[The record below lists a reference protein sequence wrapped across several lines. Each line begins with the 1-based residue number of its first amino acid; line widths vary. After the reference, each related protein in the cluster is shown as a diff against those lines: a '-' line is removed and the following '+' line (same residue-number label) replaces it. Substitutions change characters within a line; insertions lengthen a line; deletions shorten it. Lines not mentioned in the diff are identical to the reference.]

1 MKRFNFLLP
10 LMVLLTLVV
19 SACGGTT
26 TTSGS
31 QKVTINWWH
40 INNTDPLKTAWQN
53 LATQYMQ
60 THKNVDIKISVIG
73 TDQNY
78 QQKLE
83 TAMQA
88 GTPPDIFQSWGGG
101 VMQEYA
107 QAGQLQDISSALQQ
121 NGWGDTFSQSALS
134 LYSYNGHYYGVP
146 WDIGAVGFWYNPT
159 LFAKASIQQP
169 PATWND
175 FLTDIQKLKTAGII
189 PIALGEKD
197 KWQGL
202 FYWVYLAMREGGKTA
217 FDNAYNRMGSFASPS
232 YVKAGQLLQQLVAA
246 KPFENGFMGED
257 YTAEQALMGNGKAA
271 MELMGQ
277 WGPSNDAAA
286 AADKKGPSLSFFP
299 FPQVPG
305 GAGNPTDVQGGGNG
319 FAIGKNAPPQTLD
332 FVRFLTQ
339 ADNQRALAQKG
350 ALLPPVKAASDGV
363 TNPNMQAVVKL
374 VSNAPY
380 FQLYYD
386 QFLPSAVAQVAIN
399 STQALFAGSATPL
412 ATAQAVEASAATA
425 LKKA

>member
-10 LMVLLTLVV
+10 LMVLLTLVI

-26 TTSGS
+26 STSGS

-40 INNTDPLKTAWQN
+40 INNTDPLKSEWQS
-53 LATQYMQ
+53 LAHQYMQ
-60 THKNVDIKISVIG
+60 THKNVDIKINVIG

-121 NGWGDTFSQSALS
+121 NGWGNTFSQSALS
-134 LYSYNGHYYGVP
+134 LYRYNSHYYGVP

-159 LFAKASIQQP
+159 LFAKANIQQP
-169 PATWND
+169 PVTWND
-175 FLTDIQKLKTAGII
+175 FLTDIQKLKSAGIT

-217 FDNAYNRMGSFASPS
+217 FDNAYNRTGSFADP
-232 YVKAGQLLQQLVAA
+232 ALCEGRANVAA
-246 KPFENGFMGED
+246 
-257 YTAEQALMGNGKAA
+257 TCCRKA
-271 MELMGQ
+271 
-277 WGPSNDAAA
+277 
-286 AADKKGPSLSFFP
+286 
-299 FPQVPG
+299 V
-305 GAGNPTDVQGGGNG
+305 
-319 FAIGKNAPPQTLD
+319 
-332 FVRFLTQ
+332 
-339 ADNQRALAQKG
+339 
-350 ALLPPVKAASDGV
+350 
-363 TNPNMQAVVKL
+363 
-374 VSNAPY
+374 
-380 FQLYYD
+380 
-386 QFLPSAVAQVAIN
+386 
-399 STQALFAGSATPL
+399 
-412 ATAQAVEASAATA
+412 
-425 LKKA
+425 